1 MQENTNQLKTV
12 EMQFAN
18 AKLLPEIIR
27 LLEEGHSVTL
37 QLRGYSMRPF
47 LEDNRDKALLI
58 KAKDIQVGDPVLAEV
73 SPLHYVLHR
82 IIQIED
88 DKVVLRGDGN
98 LGIET

>member
-47 LEDNRDKALLI
+47 LEDNRDKALLLSLI
-58 KAKDIQVGDPVLAEV
+58 HI
-73 SPLHYVLHR
+73 
-82 IIQIED
+82 
-88 DKVVLRGDGN
+88 
-98 LGIET
+98 